1 MRLSPPLHTQN
12 NEGHGGFDE
21 CNPNAAIRRLVVD
34 RKEGRI
40 SNDKDVLETTLKDKQ
55 SYPFKKV
62 EVPRKI
68 RV

>member
-1 MRLSPPLHTQN
+1 VRQSPPLHTQH
-12 NEGHGGFDE
+12 NEGRGGFHE
-21 CNPNAAIRRLVVD
+21 CNPNAAIRRLGMD

-40 SNDKDVLETTLKDKQ
+40 SNDKDVLGTTLKDKQ